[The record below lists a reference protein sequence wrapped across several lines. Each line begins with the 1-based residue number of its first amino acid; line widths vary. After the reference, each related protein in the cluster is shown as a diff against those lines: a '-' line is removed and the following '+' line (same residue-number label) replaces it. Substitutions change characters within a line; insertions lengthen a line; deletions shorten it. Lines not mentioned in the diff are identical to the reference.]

1 MKLFFDNFVKGN
13 NQLKGYVVQYRCYIP
28 VFFGP
33 LQMMASCSFS
43 TRNPID
49 IRASF
54 CSLSTNTGSHLK
66 HKTIHV
72 LNLKVFFHFLSF
84 SLTFWNGVS
93 TIYDKSTIYMLNPS
107 PPKVQRAASFI
118 YSFSNTCIKITFM
131 WAKIMS
137 V

>member
-1 MKLFFDNFVKGN
+1 
-13 NQLKGYVVQYRCYIP
+13 
-28 VFFGP
+28 
-33 LQMMASCSFS
+33 MMASCSFS

-84 SLTFWNGVS
+84 SSSFWNGVYKYHLRQ
-93 TIYDKSTIYMLNPS
+93 IYNLHVEPL